1 MYRRAFLCRG
11 IFFLLIFLVMRA
23 RGTSPIHTRP
33 LPFLSDWFPK
43 IIVQSHI
50 TIGQL
55 VSKPTTKQHLANPI
69 GHSHSPCFTSGN
81 LTFFFFF
88 FVLVSPPTMR
98 KNERHPPSA
107 ASQNA
112 GLQAFQPPPALSPN
126 HKGTVLLCSG
136 SYLPLYDGIFSYSHS
151 LLVSVFRLAGLCSFH
166 SR

>member
-1 MYRRAFLCRG
+1 MYPFILENSRYTRLVGQTTRMYRRAFLCRG

-88 FVLVSPPTMR
+88 VLVSPPTMR

-107 ASQNA
+107 ASQRKCYLTCNV
-112 GLQAFQPPPALSPN
+112 LTPHVSPPRGCP
-126 HKGTVLLCSG
+126 
-136 SYLPLYDGIFSYSHS
+136 
-151 LLVSVFRLAGLCSFH
+151 
-166 SR
+166 

>member
-69 GHSHSPCFTSGN
+69 RHSHSPCFTSGN

-88 FVLVSPPTMR
+88 CPCVTPHHEKKRASSPISRFPKCR
-98 KNERHPPSA
+98 V
-107 ASQNA
+107 A
-112 GLQAFQPPPALSPN
+112 GFQPPPALSPN

-136 SYLPLYDGIFSYSHS
+136 SYLPLYDGIFSYYHS